1 MIPDTHFNEV
11 DLSII
16 VPLYNEELV
25 AEAVIRKI
33 FEEALSI
40 GMTFEVIAVNDGST
54 DLTEKILMSLQKNY
68 KQLRVVSFY
77 RNWGHMAAIS
87 EGLLKSQGQLVV
99 TLDGDFQDPPEY
111 IKLLITKYQESMALG
126 EPVDVV
132 QTVRIDRSSDTF
144 FKRITANIYYKI
156 IRQLTGVKIIAHA
169 ADFRLLNRNAIN
181 VINAMDESMKIYR
194 ILIPYLGLKTATV
207 PIRRDSRRAG
217 ESKYSIKSMVKLAL
231 NSFLSFSS
239 TPLRLVGIVSFF
251 LSMFLLFLAGLFLYL
266 WIKGSTI
273 PGWTSLILL
282 VTSINCLIF
291 SVLGLLGEFVSRI
304 YDVNQKRNKGRI
316 ARENFL

>member
-1 MIPDTHFNEV
+1 MNLETHFNEV

-33 FEEALSI
+33 FEEALRI

-68 KQLRVVSFY
+68 KQLRIVSFY

-132 QTVRIDRSSDTF
+132 QTVRVDRSSDTF

-194 ILIPYLGLKTATV
+194 ILIPYLGLKTALV
-207 PIRRDSRRAG
+207 SIRRDARRAG
-217 ESKYSIKSMVKLAL
+217 ESKYSIKAMVKLAL

-239 TPLRLVGIVSFF
+239 TPLRLVGVFSFF
-251 LSMFLLFLAGLFLYL
+251 LSIFLLLLAGIFLFL
-266 WIKGSTI
+266 WMNGFAI
-273 PGWTSLILL
+273 PGWTSIVLL
-282 VTSINCLIF
+282 MTSINCLVF
-291 SVLGLLGEFVSRI
+291 AVLGLLGEFVSRI
-304 YDVNQKRNKGRI
+304 YDGNQNRNIGRI
-316 ARENFL
+316 TREN

>member
-1 MIPDTHFNEV
+1 MNLETHFNEV

-132 QTVRIDRSSDTF
+132 QTVRVDRSSDTF

-194 ILIPYLGLKTATV
+194 ILIPYLGLKTALV
-207 PIRRDSRRAG
+207 PIRRDARRAG
-217 ESKYSIKSMVKLAL
+217 ESKYSIKAMVKLAL

-239 TPLRLVGIVSFF
+239 TPLRLVGVFSFF
-251 LSMFLLFLAGLFLYL
+251 LSIFLLLLAGIFLFL
-266 WIKGSTI
+266 WMNGFAI
-273 PGWTSLILL
+273 PGWTSIVLL
-282 VTSINCLIF
+282 MTSINCLVF
-291 SVLGLLGEFVSRI
+291 AVLGLLGEFVSRI
-304 YDVNQKRNKGRI
+304 YDGNQNRNIGRI
-316 ARENFL
+316 TREN

>member
-1 MIPDTHFNEV
+1 MIPEARFNTV

-25 AEAVIRKI
+25 VEAVIRKI

-54 DLTEKILMSLQKNY
+54 DLTEKILMSLKKDY
-68 KQLRVVSFY
+68 EQLRVVSFY

-87 EGLLKSQGQLVV
+87 EGLLKSKGQLVV

-111 IKLLITKYQESMALG
+111 IKLLVTKYQELISLE

-132 QTVRIDRSSDTF
+132 QTVRVDRTSDSL
-144 FKRITANIYYKI
+144 FKRMTAKLYYKV

-169 ADFRLLNRNAIN
+169 ADFRLLNRNAVN
-181 VINAMDESMKIYR
+181 VINLMDESMKIYR
-194 ILIPYLGLKTATV
+194 ILIPYLGLKTV
-207 PIRRDSRRAG
+207 GVSIRRDARRAG
-217 ESKYSIKSMVKLAL
+217 ESKYSIKAMVKLAL

-239 TPLRLVGIVSFF
+239 TPLRLVGIFSFF
-251 LSMFLLFLAGLFLYL
+251 LSIFLLFLAGIFLLL
-266 WIKGSTI
+266 WMNGFAI
-273 PGWTSLILL
+273 PGWTSIVLL
-282 VTSINCLIF
+282 MTSINCLVF
-291 SVLGLLGEFVSRI
+291 AVLGLLGEFVSRI
-304 YDVNQKRNKGRI
+304 YDGNQNRNLGRI
-316 ARENFL
+316 TREY

>member
-1 MIPDTHFNEV
+1 MNLETHFNEV

-25 AEAVIRKI
+25 VEAVIQKI
-33 FEEALSI
+33 FEEAVSI

-54 DLTEKILMSLQKNY
+54 DQTEKILMSLQKDR

-111 IKLLITKYQESMALG
+111 IKLLISKYQESMALG

-144 FKRITANIYYKI
+144 FKKITAKIYYKV
-156 IRQLTGVKIIAHA
+156 IRRLTGVKIIAHA

-181 VINAMDESMKIYR
+181 VINSMDESMKIYR
-194 ILIPYLGLKTATV
+194 ILIPYLGLKTALV
-207 PIRRDSRRAG
+207 PIRRDARRAG
-217 ESKYSIKSMVKLAL
+217 ESKYSIKAMVKLAL

-239 TPLRLVGIVSFF
+239 TPLRLVGVFSFF
-251 LSMFLLFLAGLFLYL
+251 LSIFLLLLAGIFLLL
-266 WIKGSTI
+266 WMNGFAI
-273 PGWTSLILL
+273 PGWTSIVLL
-282 VTSINCLIF
+282 MTSINCLIF
-291 SVLGLLGEFVSRI
+291 AVLGLLGEFVSRI
-304 YDVNQKRNKGRI
+304 YDGNQNRNMGRI
-316 ARENFL
+316 TREN

>member
-1 MIPDTHFNEV
+1 MNLGTHFNEV

-132 QTVRIDRSSDTF
+132 QTVRVDRSSDTC

-156 IRQLTGVKIIAHA
+156 IRQLTGVQIIAHA

-194 ILIPYLGLKTATV
+194 ILIPYLGLKTALV
-207 PIRRDSRRAG
+207 PIRRDARRAG
-217 ESKYSIKSMVKLAL
+217 ESKYSIKAMVKLAL

-239 TPLRLVGIVSFF
+239 TPLRLVGVFSFF
-251 LSMFLLFLAGLFLYL
+251 LSIFLLLLAGIFLFL
-266 WIKGSTI
+266 WMNGFAI
-273 PGWTSLILL
+273 PGWTSIVLL
-282 VTSINCLIF
+282 MTSINCLVF
-291 SVLGLLGEFVSRI
+291 AVLGLLGEFVSRI
-304 YDVNQKRNKGRI
+304 YDGNQNRNIGRI
-316 ARENFL
+316 TREN

>member
-1 MIPDTHFNEV
+1 MNLETHFNEV

-16 VPLYNEELV
+16 VPLYNEELI
-25 AEAVIRKI
+25 AEAVIQKI

-40 GMTFEVIAVNDGST
+40 GMAFEVIAVNDGST
-54 DLTEKILMSLQKNY
+54 DQTEKILMSLQKDC

-87 EGLLKSQGQLVV
+87 EGLLKSRGQLVV

-111 IKLLITKYQESMALG
+111 IKILITKYQESITLG

-132 QTVRIDRSSDTF
+132 QTVRVDRSSDTF

-194 ILIPYLGLKTATV
+194 ILIPYLGLKTALV
-207 PIRRDSRRAG
+207 PIRRDARRAG
-217 ESKYSIKSMVKLAL
+217 ESKYSIKAMVKLAL

-239 TPLRLVGIVSFF
+239 TPLRLVGVFSFF
-251 LSMFLLFLAGLFLYL
+251 LSIFLLLLAGIFLLL
-266 WIKGSTI
+266 WMNGFAI
-273 PGWTSLILL
+273 PGWTSIVLL
-282 VTSINCLIF
+282 MTSINCLVF
-291 SVLGLLGEFVSRI
+291 AVLGLLGEFVSRI
-304 YDVNQKRNKGRI
+304 YDGNQNRNIGRI
-316 ARENFL
+316 TREN

>member
-1 MIPDTHFNEV
+1 MIRETHFHEV

-33 FEEALSI
+33 FEVALSI
-40 GMTFEVIAVNDGST
+40 DMKFEVIAVNDGST
-54 DLTEKILMSLQKNY
+54 DLTEKILVSLQKNY

-111 IKLLITKYQESMALG
+111 IKLLITKYQESMTLG

-132 QTVRIDRSSDTF
+132 QTVRVDRTSDTF
-144 FKRITANIYYKI
+144 FKRITAKIYYKV
-156 IRQLTGVKIIAHA
+156 IRRLTGVKIIAHA

-181 VINAMDESMKIYR
+181 VINSMDESMKIYR
-194 ILIPYLGLKTATV
+194 ILIPYLGLKTALV
-207 PIRRDSRRAG
+207 PIRRDARRAG
-217 ESKYSIKSMVKLAL
+217 ESKYSIKAMVKLAL

-239 TPLRLVGIVSFF
+239 TPLRLVGIFSFF
-251 LSMFLLFLAGLFLYL
+251 LSIFLLFLAGIFLLL
-266 WIKGSTI
+266 WMNGFAI
-273 PGWTSLILL
+273 PGWTSIVLL
-282 VTSINCLIF
+282 MTSINCLVF
-291 SVLGLLGEFVSRI
+291 AVLGLLGEFVSRI
-304 YDVNQKRNKGRI
+304 YDGNQNRNMGRI
-316 ARENFL
+316 TREN

>member
-1 MIPDTHFNEV
+1 MNLETHFNEV

-25 AEAVIRKI
+25 VEAVIRKI

-77 RNWGHMAAIS
+77 RNCGHMAAIS

-132 QTVRIDRSSDTF
+132 QTVRVDRSSDTF

-181 VINAMDESMKIYR
+181 VINAMDEYMKIYR
-194 ILIPYLGLKTATV
+194 ILIPYLGLKTALV
-207 PIRRDSRRAG
+207 PIRRDARRAG
-217 ESKYSIKSMVKLAL
+217 ESKYSIKAMVKLAL

-239 TPLRLVGIVSFF
+239 TPLRLVGVFSFF
-251 LSMFLLFLAGLFLYL
+251 YQYFYC
-266 WIKGSTI
+266 
-273 PGWTSLILL
+273 SLRGY
-282 VTSINCLIF
+282 F
-291 SVLGLLGEFVSRI
+291 FFFG
-304 YDVNQKRNKGRI
+304 
-316 ARENFL
+316 

>member
-1 MIPDTHFNEV
+1 MNLETHFNEV

-68 KQLRVVSFY
+68 KQLRIVSFY

-132 QTVRIDRSSDTF
+132 QTVRVDRSSDTF

-194 ILIPYLGLKTATV
+194 ILIPYLGLKTALV
-207 PIRRDSRRAG
+207 PIRRDARRAG
-217 ESKYSIKSMVKLAL
+217 ESKYSIKAMVKLAL

-239 TPLRLVGIVSFF
+239 TPLRLVGVFSFF
-251 LSMFLLFLAGLFLYL
+251 LSIFLLLLAGIFLFL
-266 WIKGSTI
+266 WMNGFAI
-273 PGWTSLILL
+273 PGWTSIVLL
-282 VTSINCLIF
+282 MTSINCLVF
-291 SVLGLLGEFVSRI
+291 AVLGLLGEFVSRI
-304 YDVNQKRNKGRI
+304 YDGNQNRNIGRI
-316 ARENFL
+316 TREN

>member
-1 MIPDTHFNEV
+1 MIPETHFYEV

-54 DLTEKILMSLQKNY
+54 DLTEKILTSLQKNY

-111 IKLLITKYQESMALG
+111 IKLLISKYQESIALG

-132 QTVRIDRSSDTF
+132 QTVRVDRSSDTF
-144 FKRITANIYYKI
+144 FKKITAKIYYKV
-156 IRQLTGVKIIAHA
+156 IRRLTGVKIIAHA

-181 VINAMDESMKIYR
+181 VINSMDESMKIYR
-194 ILIPYLGLKTATV
+194 ILIPYLGLKTALV
-207 PIRRDSRRAG
+207 PIRRDARRAG
-217 ESKYSIKSMVKLAL
+217 ESKYSIKAMVKLAL

-239 TPLRLVGIVSFF
+239 TPLRLVGVFSFF
-251 LSMFLLFLAGLFLYL
+251 LSIFLLLLAGIFLLL
-266 WIKGSTI
+266 WMNGFAI
-273 PGWTSLILL
+273 PGWTSIVLL
-282 VTSINCLIF
+282 MTSINCLIF
-291 SVLGLLGEFVSRI
+291 AVLGLLGEFVSRI
-304 YDVNQKRNKGRI
+304 YDGNQNRNMGRI
-316 ARENFL
+316 TREN

>member
-1 MIPDTHFNEV
+1 MIPETHFHEV

-33 FEEALSI
+33 FEVALSI
-40 GMTFEVIAVNDGST
+40 DMKFEVIAVNDGST
-54 DLTEKILMSLQKNY
+54 DLTEKILVSLQKNY
-68 KQLRVVSFY
+68 KQLRVLSFY

-111 IKLLITKYQESMALG
+111 IKLLITKYQESMTLG

-132 QTVRIDRSSDTF
+132 QTVRVDRTSDTF
-144 FKRITANIYYKI
+144 FKRITAKIYYKV
-156 IRQLTGVKIIAHA
+156 IRRLTGVKIIAHA

-181 VINAMDESMKIYR
+181 VINSMDESMKIYR
-194 ILIPYLGLKTATV
+194 ILIPYLGLKTALV
-207 PIRRDSRRAG
+207 PIRRDARRAG
-217 ESKYSIKSMVKLAL
+217 ESKYSIKAMVKLAL

-239 TPLRLVGIVSFF
+239 TPLRLVGIFSFF
-251 LSMFLLFLAGLFLYL
+251 LSIFLLFLAGIFLLL
-266 WIKGSTI
+266 WMNGFAI
-273 PGWTSLILL
+273 PGWTSIVLL
-282 VTSINCLIF
+282 MTSINCLVF
-291 SVLGLLGEFVSRI
+291 AVLGLLGEFVSRI
-304 YDVNQKRNKGRI
+304 YDGNQNRNMGRI
-316 ARENFL
+316 TREN

>member
-1 MIPDTHFNEV
+1 MNLGTHFNEV

-68 KQLRVVSFY
+68 KQLRIVSFY

-132 QTVRIDRSSDTF
+132 QTVRVDRSSDTF

-194 ILIPYLGLKTATV
+194 ILIPYLGLKTALV
-207 PIRRDSRRAG
+207 PIRRDARRAG
-217 ESKYSIKSMVKLAL
+217 ESKYSIKAMVKLAL

-239 TPLRLVGIVSFF
+239 TPLRLVGVFSFF
-251 LSMFLLFLAGLFLYL
+251 LSIFLLLLAGIFLFL
-266 WIKGSTI
+266 WMNGFAI
-273 PGWTSLILL
+273 PGWTSIVLL
-282 VTSINCLIF
+282 MTSINCLVF
-291 SVLGLLGEFVSRI
+291 AVLGLLGEFVSRI
-304 YDVNQKRNKGRI
+304 YDGNQNRNIGRI
-316 ARENFL
+316 TREN